1 MGKLPAVKFWL
12 RFTLVFGITATSL
25 ALQST
30 LASETGADRRPASK
44 ESCCPQKN
52 PALETSAPS
61 CAQPG
66 RAESARELLAEGKD
80 FKLNASQT
88 SVSMQDAIKKA
99 RGLSGQAGSLSTSLK
114 KAAPGALDQYKRD
127 LGAFSSHVGA
137 YKAHLEQVEK
147 ELGHCKA
154 SEKAYAE
161 HLRKYSLH
169 TDQFH
174 IPNVPP
180 PHICEELQISE
191 AENARL
197 ANQLKID
204 RERLAQAEM
213 SLAES
218 EAGLKDSLR
227 QNQHAD
233 QALLKRSRMLEEE
246 RKLAGEFESLKTEL
260 DLLNTQHRALTG
272 GKTTPSLG
280 LGKVSGK
287 VKGR

>member
-1 MGKLPAVKFWL
+1 M
-12 RFTLVFGITATSL
+12 
-25 ALQST
+25 
-30 LASETGADRRPASK
+30 
-44 ESCCPQKN
+44 
-52 PALETSAPS
+52 
-61 CAQPG
+61 
-66 RAESARELLAEGKD
+66 
-80 FKLNASQT
+80 NASQT
-88 SVSMQDAIKKA
+88 VSACRTPSRKPSVM
-99 RGLSGQAGSLSTSLK
+99 SGQAGSLSTSLK
-114 KAAPGALDQYKRD
+114 NAAPGALDQYKRD
-127 LGAFSSHVGA
+127 LGTFSSHVGA

-147 ELGHCKA
+147 ELGHCKS

-213 SLAES
+213 SLAEN
-218 EAGLKDSLR
+218 EARLKDSLR

-272 GKTTPSLG
+272 SKTTPSLG

-287 VKGR
+287 VKGK

>member
-1 MGKLPAVKFWL
+1 MTPVKSWL
-12 RFTLVFGITATSL
+12 RFTLVLSSTAFSL

-30 LASETGADRRPASK
+30 FTSLAAAAEDVNAADLEK
-44 ESCCPQKN
+44 CCPSKT
-52 PALETSAPS
+52 AKEGAAVSTCS
-61 CAQPG
+61 QPG
-66 RAESARELLAEGKD
+66 RIESARELLAEGKD

-99 RGLSGQAGSLSTSLK
+99 RGLSGQAGTLSTNLK
-114 KAAPGALDQYKRD
+114 KAPPGALDQYKRD

-147 ELGHCKA
+147 ELGHCKS

-174 IPNVPP
+174 IPNIPP

-218 EAGLKDSLR
+218 EAQLKDSLR

-246 RKLAGEFESLKTEL
+246 RKLAGEFETLKTEL
-260 DLLNTQHRALTG
+260 DLLNSQHRALTG

-287 VKGR
+287 VKGK

>member
-1 MGKLPAVKFWL
+1 MTPVKSWL
-12 RFTLVFGITATSL
+12 RFTLVLSITAFSL
-25 ALQST
+25 ALQSSFT
-30 LASETGADRRPASK
+30 SLAAAAVEENAAVLEK
-44 ESCCPQKN
+44 CCPSKT
-52 PALETSAPS
+52 AKEGVAVSTCS
-61 CAQPG
+61 QPG
-66 RAESARELLAEGKD
+66 RLESARELLAEGKD

-99 RGLSGQAGSLSTSLK
+99 RGLSGQAGTLSTNLK
-114 KAAPGALDQYKRD
+114 KAPPGALDQYKRD

-147 ELGHCKA
+147 ELGHCKS

-174 IPNVPP
+174 IPNIPP

-218 EAGLKDSLR
+218 EAQLKDSLR

-246 RKLAGEFESLKTEL
+246 RKLAGEFETLKTEL
-260 DLLNTQHRALTG
+260 DLLNSQHRALTG

-287 VKGR
+287 VKGK